1 MWSFVL
7 PVVIAHFSDSEA
19 FLNFLREVHNIFQV
33 KVWSSLE
40 TGGGFRQFQTYLK
53 DRFVFWIHVFFFG
66 FQTSKGRPEFFFKED
81 NNFFSQSCVG
91 LEIKKNTLQ
100 EIEKN
105 LY

>member
-66 FQTSKGRPEFFFKED
+66 FQTSKGRPEFFFKEE
-81 NNFFSQSCVG
+81 NNFFPKAAWDWK
-91 LEIKKNTLQ
+91 LKKKYFSGN
-100 EIEKN
+100 
-105 LY
+105 